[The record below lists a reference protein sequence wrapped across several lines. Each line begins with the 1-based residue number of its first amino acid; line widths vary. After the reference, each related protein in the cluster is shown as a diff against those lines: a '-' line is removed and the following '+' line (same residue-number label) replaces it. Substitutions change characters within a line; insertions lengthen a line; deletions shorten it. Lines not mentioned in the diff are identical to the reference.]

1 MNEQNHWLL
10 VLKPRTWQ
18 YQNCPKASKTEFW
31 AFEHKREFFLGHT
44 VGISVTWWTC
54 FSMIRFNELQL
65 HHNDGVTRNISLFCC
80 HLFIIAPRHNSRAAS
95 AVAYNNNNNQVWDHI
110 LTVSHHHNE
119 SLMVSLTTQFNTMW
133 RSAGIIR
140 VKAPFTGAYKGN
152 FVRVYCTILWAYLD

>member
-1 MNEQNHWLL
+1 MTLTY
-10 VLKPRTWQ
+10 LKRSPNSGSWVHYCEKITGVVEETHEDDMLWYLTWCICFNGVQ
-18 YQNCPKASKTEFW
+18 LRIIKTSSK
-31 AFEHKREFFLGHT
+31 KYFLT
-44 VGISVTWWTC
+44 
-54 FSMIRFNELQL
+54 
-65 HHNDGVTRNISLFCC
+65 FCC

-95 AVAYNNNNNQVWDHI
+95 AVAYNNNNQVWDHI

-152 FVRVYCTILWAYLD
+152 FVRVYCTIL